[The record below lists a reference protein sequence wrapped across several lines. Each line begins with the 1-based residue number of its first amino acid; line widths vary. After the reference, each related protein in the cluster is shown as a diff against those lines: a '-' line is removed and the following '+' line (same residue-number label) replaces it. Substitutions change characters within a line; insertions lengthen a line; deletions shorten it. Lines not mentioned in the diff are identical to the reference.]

1 MTVLGRWVL
10 CACAVAIAAWIAP
23 GFEGGDV
30 RMLGLA
36 ALGVAGVVV
45 LVHAVLPALPFP
57 VPLVALA
64 LLYLF
69 LNALLLEVAARLLP
83 GFGFAHRGGLVVAA
97 LLATAG
103 LVAVLAVSG
112 RRRRTKEA

>member
-1 MTVLGRWVL
+1 MTLLGRWIL
-10 CACAVAIAAWIAP
+10 FACVVASAAWIAP

-30 RMLGLA
+30 LMLGLA
-36 ALGVAGVVV
+36 ALGIAGVVV

-57 VPLVALA
+57 VPLIALA

-69 LNALLLEVAARLLP
+69 LNALLFEVAARLLP
-83 GFGFAHRGGLVVAA
+83 GFGFADRGGLVVAA

-103 LVAVLAVSG
+103 VVAVLAVSG
-112 RRRRTKEA
+112 RRRTREV